1 MNTLNPQD
9 HFAQQVKDALAH
21 LYDYTHLQRHPLA
34 LLFFPYIP
42 PEGPNRVQRLHRLL
56 LETIEELSPP
66 QHVPFDSPEW
76 RGYRILSS
84 RYVEGQSPQEI
95 MEEMAISRRQYFRE
109 QRKALQALVSLLREK
124 LPGTEERTIDAQNS
138 PLQAEAERIMDQQQS
153 IALDEIVKG
162 VLQAIHPLA
171 EGKRV
176 AVSCHMA
183 SNLPTIYANRTL
195 LRQVFIQ
202 ALSRLITSPEVHR
215 VHLSVR
221 RGGRW
226 IIVQIE
232 GTSASGERTGGP
244 WPVESVR
251 QLVEMLRGKWTDRS
265 KDGRLRFA
273 LPTNEPR
280 TLLAIDDNE
289 GLIRLL
295 RRYLAE
301 HNYQVI
307 KASNGAEA
315 LQLAQKL
322 QPDVITL
329 DVMMPSQDGWEIL
342 QRLKSEPATQD
353 IPVIVCSVLDDPEL
367 AFSLGASAYL
377 KKPISQADLVE
388 ALNGLGG
395 G

>member
-1 MNTLNPQD
+1 MDTLNLPN
-9 HFAQQVKDALAH
+9 HFAQQVRDALSH

-34 LLFFPYIP
+34 LLFFPYTP
-42 PEGPNRVQRLHRLL
+42 SEGPNRAQRLHRLL

-66 QHVPFDSPEW
+66 QHVPFNSPEW

-95 MEEMAISRRQYFRE
+95 MEELAISRRQYFRE

-124 LPGTEERTIDAQNS
+124 LPGAEERTTEAQDS
-138 PLQAEAERIMDQQQS
+138 LLQAEAERIMDQQQS
-153 IALDEIVKG
+153 IALDEIVEG

-171 EGKRV
+171 EERGV

-183 SNLPTIYANRTL
+183 PNLPSIYANRTL

-215 VHLSVR
+215 AHLNVR

-226 IIVQIE
+226 IIVQVE
-232 GTSASGERTGGP
+232 GTSASGERIGRP
-244 WPVESVR
+244 WTMESVR
-251 QLVEMLRGKWTDRS
+251 QLVEMLGGEWIDRS
-265 KDGRLRFA
+265 KDGRLCFT

-280 TLLAIDDNE
+280 ILLAIDDNE

-301 HNYQVI
+301 HNYQVVE
-307 KASNGAEA
+307 ASNGADT
-315 LQLAQKL
+315 LQLAREL

-329 DVMMPSQDGWEIL
+329 DVMMPSRDGWEIL
-342 QRLKSEPATQD
+342 QRLKSEPTTQN

-367 AFSLGASAYL
+367 AFSLGATAYL
-377 KKPISQADLVE
+377 KKPISQADLIE
-388 ALNGLGG
+388 ALSSLRGG
-395 G
+395 